1 MFGVHCSR
9 PQPGRRSSR
18 RTAESNGSTKT
29 TDAHAFSSDSIFSKM
44 LGVKASLMSA
54 ITIAIPGAVASQRS
68 PITSQEND
76 PKSFAIH
83 LGAALVS
90 PVLARPTEMSLSSS
104 DHAKAA
110 RRTQGFI
117 VILSTSSVP
126 QYRPNAVAFLPA
138 HKLAASFEILTN
150 PAQLPSRS
158 QIIRG
163 AMVLSAF

>member
-1 MFGVHCSR
+1 
-9 PQPGRRSSR
+9 
-18 RTAESNGSTKT
+18 
-29 TDAHAFSSDSIFSKM
+29 M

-68 PITSQEND
+68 PIISQV
-76 PKSFAIH
+76 AIH

-158 QIIRG
+158 QIIRE